1 MSFFVIFLK
10 KNKIDN
16 IQSNM
21 VLLYVAI
28 SILLILISQVITD
41 YSNTM
46 IPGFP
51 IVKAMGFLL
60 SWSSAAILIG
70 VFVSTT
76 FNPAIVEG
84 LRGCKRQ
91 MP

>member
-1 MSFFVIFLK
+1 
-10 KNKIDN
+10 
-16 IQSNM
+16 M

-28 SILLILISQVITD
+28 SILLILISQIITD

-60 SWSSAAILIG
+60 SWSAAAILIG
-70 VFVSTT
+70 VFVSKT
-76 FNPAIVEG
+76 FSPSIIEG
-84 LRGCKRQ
+84 LRGCKSQ